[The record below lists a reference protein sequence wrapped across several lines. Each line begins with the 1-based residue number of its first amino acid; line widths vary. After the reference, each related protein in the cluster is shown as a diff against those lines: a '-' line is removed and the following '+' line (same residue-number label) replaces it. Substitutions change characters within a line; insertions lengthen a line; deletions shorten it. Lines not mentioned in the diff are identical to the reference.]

1 MKFANEMNIGGKLFV
16 SANKSLFVCAAI
28 VFGFAGA
35 TPASAQ
41 SQSQTQRAMDMA
53 SAASSA
59 HSAPTTAS
67 TTTPLKTYEYEV
79 ASIKPSKTDSANGV
93 FRFAMR
99 YTDDGLSVE
108 NFPLMLLVQ
117 QAYGVGK
124 DRISGAPDWLNAERF
139 DIEAKMDGA
148 AADELKKL
156 SPEDLR
162 NTRRL
167 MLQALLADRFKLTLH
182 QETKELPVYNL
193 VIAKGGPKLQESKPD
208 EATNKGDKAKDG
220 APDGKRTGVS
230 PSGPTSVGV
239 GIGLAGGGSAAGG
252 KNIAVGPGGGASVSF
267 GGRGGNRT
275 MSGRAV
281 TMEGLTGTLSNVT
294 GRPVVDKTGLS
305 GKYDYRLEYAPED
318 NSVDAD
324 PTGPSIF
331 TAVQEQLGLKL
342 ESAKGP
348 VGIFVI
354 DHVERPSGN

>member
-1 MKFANEMNIGGKLFV
+1 MRIARKMNFKRELIVG
-16 SANKSLFVCAAI
+16 AAM
-28 VFGFAGA
+28 VLGLMGA
-35 TPASAQ
+35 APSWAQ
-41 SQSQTQRAMDMA
+41 SDTQSLSQRAMDLA
-53 SAASSA
+53 SAASAA
-59 HSAPTTAS
+59 HSTSTTAS
-67 TTTPLKTYEYEV
+67 STASLKTYEYEV

-117 QAYGVGK
+117 QAYGVNK

-148 AADELKKL
+148 AAEELKKL

-162 NTRRL
+162 NTRRQ

-182 QETKELPVYNL
+182 KETKDLPVYNL
-193 VIAKGGPKLQESKPD
+193 VIAKGGLKLQESKPD
-208 EATNKGDKAKDG
+208 EATSKGDKAKDG
-220 APDGKRTGVS
+220 TPDGKKPGAS
-230 PSGPTSVGV
+230 PGGPLSVGV
-239 GIGLAGGGSAAGG
+239 GVPNGASPAVGKSVSVGSGGGNS
-252 KNIAVGPGGGASVSF
+252 ISF
-267 GGRGGNRT
+267 GGRGGNRS
-275 MSGRAV
+275 MSGRGV
-281 TMEGLTGTLSNVT
+281 TMESLTGTLSNAT
-294 GRPVVDKTGLS
+294 GRPVLDKTGLT
-305 GKYDYRLEYAPED
+305 GKYDYKLEDAPED
-318 NSVDAD
+318 SSADAD

-348 VGIFVI
+348 VAIFVI